1 MCNFVWQI
9 QVRAEKQFPN
19 GLQSVEN
26 QVNVTVLRNINP
38 PVFNSTQYQASINE
52 KYGLGQSVVQV
63 FATDLDT
70 QVSLEI
76 NVTKFLR

>member
-1 MCNFVWQI
+1 MRSFYFVFAQI

-26 QVNVTVLRNINP
+26 LVNVTVLRNTNSP
-38 PVFNSTQYQASINE
+38 TFNSTEYRANVDE
-52 KYGLGQSVVQV
+52 KYGLGRSVVQV

-70 QVSLEI
+70 QV
-76 NVTKFLR
+76 KKR